1 MSIPATRAQ
10 LADAALRQRQ
20 ELRPTRARRKPRRRA
35 LANLLRW
42 SLARLRKIGRKLNP
56 QMIDDAIDLAVDAA
70 VPAIDLGDSPF
81 ADDAEDFLQA
91 ALDRDGRRYL
101 HEIANH
107 VWDDLADAVLSDD
120 DDAGDP

>member
-10 LADAALRQRQ
+10 LADAALRRRQ
-20 ELRPTRARRKPRRRA
+20 ELRPERRRKPRRRP

-42 SLARLRKIGRKLNP
+42 ALARLRRAGRKLGP
-56 QMIDDAIDLAVDAA
+56 QIIDEAIDLAVDAA
-70 VPAIDLGDSPF
+70 LPAVELGDSPF
-81 ADDAEDFLQA
+81 ADDAEDFIQA

-107 VWDDLADAVLSDD
+107 VWDDLTDAD
-120 DDAGDP
+120 DDAGGL